1 MGGTI
6 IKTLKKEL
14 TFEFITFNGEN
25 MTEVLS
31 FISLNR
37 LNSSKCILDDYEK
50 RPEDIP
56 NLNEEEMRKWWI
68 STGTIT
74 KNFNRYLDR
83 EEETN
88 SHHSG
93 NMPLWRK
100 DELFKVDMKL
110 NTPGYMRLVFFK
122 KGDTIIYCDKMELDD
137 DANFIVV
144 DGPMTEEEI
153 KEYIET
159 HYGI

>member
-1 MGGTI
+1 MGTI
-6 IKTLKKEL
+6 TKTVKKEIN
-14 TFEFITFNGEN
+14 FEFITFNGEN
-25 MTEVLS
+25 MSEVLS
-31 FISLNR
+31 FISLRR
-37 LNSSKCILDDYEK
+37 LNSSGDIFEDFMK

-56 NLNEEEMRKWWI
+56 NLDEKEMKKWWV

-74 KNFNRYLDR
+74 KKFNRYLDK
-83 EEETN
+83 EEEIN
-88 SHHSG
+88 SHSLS

-110 NTPGYMRLVFFK
+110 NKSSYMRLVFFK

-137 DANFIVV
+137 EANFIIL

-153 KEYIET
+153 KNYIED

>member
-25 MTEVLS
+25 MTEILS

-37 LNSSKCILDDYEK
+37 LNSSKCILYDYEK

-56 NLNEEEMRKWWI
+56 NLNEEEMKKWWI

-74 KNFNRYLDR
+74 KEFRYNQ
-83 EEETN
+83 EKEIN

-110 NTPGYMRLVFFK
+110 NKSGYMRVVFFK

-137 DANFIVV
+137 DANFIVL

-153 KEYIET
+153 NNYIET
-159 HYGI
+159 HYGL

>member
-1 MGGTI
+1 MGII
-6 IKTLKKEL
+6 IKTLKKEF

-25 MTEVLS
+25 MSEVLS
-31 FISLNR
+31 FISLRR
-37 LNSSKCILDDYEK
+37 LNSSGDIFEDFMK

-56 NLNEEEMRKWWI
+56 NLDEEEMKKWWT

-74 KNFNRYLDR
+74 KEFRYNQ
-83 EEETN
+83 EKEIN
-88 SHHSG
+88 SHSLS

-110 NTPGYMRLVFFK
+110 NKSGYMRLVFFK

-137 DANFIVV
+137 EANFTILE
-144 DGPMTEEEI
+144 GSMTEEEI
-153 KEYIET
+153 KKYIED

>member
-1 MGGTI
+1 M
-6 IKTLKKEL
+6 
-14 TFEFITFNGEN
+14 
-25 MTEVLS
+25 
-31 FISLNR
+31 
-37 LNSSKCILDDYEK
+37 K

-56 NLNEEEMRKWWI
+56 NLDEEEMKKWWT

-74 KNFNRYLDR
+74 KEFRYNQ
-83 EEETN
+83 EKEIN
-88 SHHSG
+88 SHSLS

-110 NTPGYMRLVFFK
+110 NKSGYMRLVFFK

-137 DANFIVV
+137 EANFTILE
-144 DGPMTEEEI
+144 GSMTEEEI
-153 KEYIET
+153 KKYIED

>member
-1 MGGTI
+1 MGI
-6 IKTLKKEL
+6 ITKTLKRKL

-25 MTEVLS
+25 RSEILS

-56 NLNEEEMRKWWI
+56 NLNEEEMKKWWI
-68 STGTIT
+68 STGTYNQEKEI
-74 KNFNRYLDR
+74 
-83 EEETN
+83 N

-110 NTPGYMRLVFFK
+110 NKPGYMRLVFFK

-137 DANFIVV
+137 EANFIVV

>member
-14 TFEFITFNGEN
+14 IFEFITFNGEN
-25 MTEVLS
+25 MTEILS

-56 NLNEEEMRKWWI
+56 NLDEEDMKKWWI

-74 KNFNRYLDR
+74 KKFNRYTDQ
-83 EEETN
+83 EEEIN
-88 SHHSG
+88 SHKLG
-93 NMPLWRK
+93 NMPEWRK

-110 NTPGYMRLVFFK
+110 NKSGYMRIVFFK

-137 DANFIVV
+137 EANFIVL
-144 DGPMTEEEI
+144 DGPMTEEKI
-153 KEYIET
+153 KKYIEDY
-159 HYGI
+159 YGL

>member
-1 MGGTI
+1 MGI
-6 IKTLKKEL
+6 IAKTLKREL
-14 TFEFITFNGEN
+14 TFEFITFDGKN
-25 MTEVLS
+25 MAEILS
-31 FISLNR
+31 FISLRR
-37 LNSSKCILDDYEK
+37 LNSSKNIFDDYEK

-56 NLNEEEMRKWWI
+56 NLNEEEMKKWWI

-74 KNFNRYLDR
+74 KKFNRYLDR

-137 DANFIVV
+137 DANFTVLG
-144 DGPMTEEEI
+144 GPMTEEEI

>member
-37 LNSSKCILDDYEK
+37 LNSSNCILDDYEK

-56 NLNEEEMRKWWI
+56 NLNYGEW
-68 STGTIT
+68 
-74 KNFNRYLDR
+74 N
-83 EEETN
+83 
-88 SHHSG
+88 
-93 NMPLWRK
+93 K
-100 DELFKVDMKL
+100 DELFKVNMKL
-110 NTPGYMRLVFFK
+110 NTLSYMRSIFFK

-137 DANFIVV
+137 EANFTILE
-144 DGPMTEEEI
+144 GSMTEEEI
-153 KEYIET
+153 KKYIEDY
-159 HYGI
+159 YGI

>member
-1 MGGTI
+1 MGII
-6 IKTLKKEL
+6 IKTLKKEF

-25 MTEVLS
+25 MSEVLS
-31 FISLNR
+31 FISLRR
-37 LNSSKCILDDYEK
+37 LNSSGDIFEDFMK

-56 NLNEEEMRKWWI
+56 NLDEEEMKKWWV

-74 KNFNRYLDR
+74 KKFNKYTDK
-83 EEETN
+83 EEEIN
-88 SHHSG
+88 SHRLN

-110 NTPGYMRLVFFK
+110 NKSGYMRLVFFK

-137 DANFIVV
+137 EANFTIL
-144 DGPMTEEEI
+144 DRPMTEEEI
-153 KEYIET
+153 KKYIED

>member
-6 IKTLKKEL
+6 IKTLKKEF

-37 LNSSKCILDDYEK
+37 LNSSNCILDDYME
-50 RPEDIP
+50 RPKNIP
-56 NLNEEEMRKWWI
+56 NLDEEEMKKWWV

-74 KNFNRYLDR
+74 KKFNKYTDK
-83 EEETN
+83 EEEIN
-88 SHHSG
+88 SHRLN

-100 DELFKVDMKL
+100 NELFKVDMKL
-110 NTPGYMRLVFFK
+110 NKSGYMRLVFFK

-137 DANFIVV
+137 EANFTIL

-153 KEYIET
+153 KKYIED

>member
-6 IKTLKKEL
+6 IKTLKKEF

-37 LNSSKCILDDYEK
+37 LNSSNCILDDYEK
-50 RPEDIP
+50 RPKDIP
-56 NLNEEEMRKWWI
+56 NLNYGEW
-68 STGTIT
+68 
-74 KNFNRYLDR
+74 N
-83 EEETN
+83 
-88 SHHSG
+88 
-93 NMPLWRK
+93 K
-100 DELFKVDMKL
+100 DEFFKVDMKL
-110 NTPGYMRLVFFK
+110 NKSGYMRLVFFK

-137 DANFIVV
+137 EANFIIL
-144 DGPMTEEEI
+144 DGPMTEEKI
-153 KEYIET
+153 KKYIED